1 MILLPYLSVMI
12 VLVLVH
18 LSVRNAVGPAVSVGD
33 ENGYIPCGKQADP
46 YLPKT
51 FLRVPFMAW
60 MSKQA
65 HRYSSNPERVLR
77 SATGIA
83 SMASIMICMLSAQF
97 IGGVHAALLT
107 GLLLVVMPGRIILS
121 GHIWPDIWLG
131 LWLSMVCLIMVYPD
145 LSSNLRTLLVGLLA
159 ALAFI
164 TRFDALLLAP
174 FAGIGLAPLPFI
186 EWLFILLPT
195 LFVFAFLSIR
205 NARRYR
211 IPWPDTTWMFNIM
224 IAAGETGKKKAHN
237 VHVEEEVRKVL
248 TVWQTLEYPDRFST
262 GIASLRNLFAQPVR
276 AISGVMVRLWASL
289 GPDSFVLHRLLPPD
303 GLAYPEISDKF
314 NHVLKIALV
323 VAFPIFTSM
332 TVLAL
337 LVAKPSL
344 PVILWPTLAFATASL
359 IHSRTRYR
367 QAWLPGAAL
376 MLVSAISEPGFWS
389 ILLSTGSIIKWLA
402 AIALAISLV
411 CFRTRSEKWKNP

>member
-12 VLVLVH
+12 VLVVIQ
-18 LSVRNAVGPAVSVGD
+18 LSVRHAMGPAVSVGD
-33 ENGYIPCGKQADP
+33 ESDYICCGAQADP
-46 YLPKT
+46 YLPGI

-60 MSKQA
+60 LSKQA
-65 HRYSSNPERVLR
+65 HRYSSSPERVLR
-77 SATGIA
+77 SSTGIA
-83 SMASIMICMLSAQF
+83 SMLSIVFCMLSAQM
-97 IGGVHAALLT
+97 IGGVYVAFLT

-121 GHIWPDIWLG
+121 NHIWPDIWLG
-131 LWLSMVCLIMVYPD
+131 LWLSLVCLILVYPD
-145 LSSNLRTLLVGLLA
+145 LSSNQRALLVGLVA

-224 IAAGETGKKKAHN
+224 IAAGETGKNRAHK

-248 TVWQTLEYPDRFST
+248 TVWQTLEHPDRFSST
-262 GIASLRNLFAQPVR
+262 VTSLRSLVARPVR
-276 AISGVMVRLWASL
+276 AVKGVLVRIWASL

-303 GLAYPEISDKF
+303 GSAYPGISKNF
-314 NHVLKIALV
+314 NHLLKVALL
-323 VAFPIFTSM
+323 VAFPVFTSM
-332 TVLAL
+332 TVLAF

-344 PVILWPTLAFATASL
+344 PVVLWPTLAFAAASL
-359 IHSRTRYR
+359 IHNRTRYR

-376 MLVSAISEPGFWS
+376 ILIAAVSEPGFWS
-389 ILLSTGSIIKWLA
+389 ILLSTGSITKWLVA
-402 AIALAISLV
+402 VALAVALV
-411 CFRTRSEKWKNP
+411 CFRTRSERRENP

>member
-1 MILLPYLSVMI
+1 
-12 VLVLVH
+12 
-18 LSVRNAVGPAVSVGD
+18 
-33 ENGYIPCGKQADP
+33 
-46 YLPKT
+46 
-51 FLRVPFMAW
+51 
-60 MSKQA
+60 
-65 HRYSSNPERVLR
+65 
-77 SATGIA
+77 
-83 SMASIMICMLSAQF
+83 
-97 IGGVHAALLT
+97 
-107 GLLLVVMPGRIILS
+107 
-121 GHIWPDIWLG
+121 
-131 LWLSMVCLIMVYPD
+131 
-145 LSSNLRTLLVGLLA
+145 
-159 ALAFI
+159 
-164 TRFDALLLAP
+164 
-174 FAGIGLAPLPFI
+174 
-186 EWLFILLPT
+186 
-195 LFVFAFLSIR
+195 
-205 NARRYR
+205 
-211 IPWPDTTWMFNIM
+211 M

-262 GIASLRNLFAQPVR
+262 GIASLRNLFARPNR

-411 CFRTRSEKWKNP
+411 CFRTRSEKWENPR